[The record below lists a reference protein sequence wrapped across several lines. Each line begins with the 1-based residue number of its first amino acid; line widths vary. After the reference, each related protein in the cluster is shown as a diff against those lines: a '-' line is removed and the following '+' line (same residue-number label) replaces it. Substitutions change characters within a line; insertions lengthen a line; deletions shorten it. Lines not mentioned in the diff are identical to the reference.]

1 MSLNEKFLGFAPSI
15 EKESLFFKIGIGVFD
30 SVDVEEEGCNLF
42 DDKLLNMVLLAALLQ
57 QSENSEIRIK
67 SSELFF
73 RMGFGMDIGVEFL
86 VTLREDVSFGFGRCG
101 LVS

>member
-1 MSLNEKFLGFAPSI
+1 MENFDLEVSSKF
-15 EKESLFFKIGIGVFD
+15 FD
-30 SVDVEEEGCNLF
+30 SVDVEEEGCSLF

-86 VTLREDVSFGFGRCG
+86 VTLREHVSFGFGRCG